1 MRKSG
6 WPLFLCLSLALAG
19 GCQKVAKRGYLA
31 GVEGVGYEMNVAPDA
46 LPMQTRCQAEPRMWI
61 WRASLS
67 VEVGNIS
74 NAAAQASAM
83 VRRAGGYVER
93 EWNSDD
99 TAISLTLRVPMATF
113 SNTVSSLGQLGNVQ
127 SRNVSSDD
135 VTAEY
140 VDTDARLKNMVALRD
155 RLRDLL
161 AKATEVKDL
170 LAIETELG
178 RIQGEIESME
188 ARLRTLKGQ
197 VDLSEINI
205 TFNRKPI
212 LGPLGYVFKGLY
224 WVVSKLFVIRP

>member
-1 MRKSG
+1 MRAYS
-6 WPLFLCLSLALAG
+6 WSMVLCLTLALAG
-19 GCQKVAKRGYLA
+19 GCQKMAKRNPRA
-31 GVEGVGYEMNVAPDA
+31 GIGGEAYMMAAAPA
-46 LPMQTRCQAEPRMWI
+46 AMPMRAQAPAEPRMLI
-61 WRASLS
+61 WRATLS

-74 NAAAQASAM
+74 NAAAQASAL
-83 VRRAGGYVER
+83 VRQSGGYVER

-99 TAISLTLRVPMATF
+99 TSITLTLRVPMATF
-113 SNTVSSLGQLGNVQ
+113 SNTVSNLGQLGTVQ

-140 VDTDARLKNMVALRD
+140 VDTDARLKNMIALRD
-155 RLRDLL
+155 RLRELL
-161 AKATEVKDL
+161 LKATEVKDL

-178 RIQGEIESME
+178 RIQGDIESME

-197 VDLSEINI
+197 VDLSEITV

-224 WVVSKLFVIRP
+224 WAVSKLFVIRP

>member
-1 MRKSG
+1 MPAHGCR
-6 WPLFLCLSLALAG
+6 LILCAALALAM
-19 GCQKVAKRGYLA
+19 GCQKAAKR
-31 GVEGVGYEMNVAPDA
+31 APMTAFGAESYVMDA
-46 LPMQTRCQAEPRMWI
+46 APASMPMRARAPAEPRMLI
-61 WRASLS
+61 WRATLS

-74 NAAAQASAM
+74 NAAAQASAL
-83 VRRAGGYVER
+83 VRQSGGYVER

-99 TAISLTLRVPMATF
+99 TSITLTLRVPMATF
-113 SNTVSSLGQLGNVQ
+113 SNTVSNLGQLGTVQ

-140 VDTDARLKNMVALRD
+140 VDTDARLKNMITLRD
-155 RLRDLL
+155 RLRELL
-161 AKATEVKDL
+161 LRATEVKDL

-178 RIQGEIESME
+178 RIQGDIESME

-197 VDLSEINI
+197 VDLSEITV

-224 WVVSKLFVIRP
+224 WAVSKLFVIRP